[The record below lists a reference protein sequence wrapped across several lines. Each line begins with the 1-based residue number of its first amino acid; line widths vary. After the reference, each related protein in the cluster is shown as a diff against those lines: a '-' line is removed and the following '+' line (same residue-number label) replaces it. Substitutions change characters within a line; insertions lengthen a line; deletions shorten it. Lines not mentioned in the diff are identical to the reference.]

1 MTKKLQRTIYI
12 GAGGTGIETVLK
24 VRNYFKGL
32 TKNGT
37 LPPMIKCLFIDTDEN
52 EVNNLDRTVT
62 NDEIMRL
69 SERNAKAIYLAH
81 QKDYSTYTNT
91 SRIRALANGAGQ
103 IRSLGRF
110 SIMCKENSAGKGNV
124 QEYFSQKFQAL
135 YNEIMN
141 IRAGQENPEFETM
154 GNNVEIH
161 LAFSMSGG
169 TGAGTFLSLA
179 YLIRQ
184 IVPQCKII
192 AYAFAPSFF
201 MNLPVKEQIQQNTY
215 ASLLELDYCM
225 SADDP
230 AYQDIKYPAG
240 EKIERAPFDVFMY
253 VDNKTYTA
261 NGSERQHVYIGEKSK
276 YQVEMNV
283 AQAMAVSAGDMGA
296 GNKSVLDNWIDSIN
310 SGNYDVDFS
319 GTGEHKRAWV
329 SSLGVS
335 EIVCEPS
342 IEQSFFATNLSL
354 RILKALSSNGRPVE
368 SASATAYSWVKE
380 LDINENGENE
390 DHNAVVNAI
399 ISPDEFYNM
408 PAREIDQN
416 NVESGRQIYFKRVN
430 KSITQDAIDK
440 RKNKLLSSKKKEL
453 VEKVTSSIFKSGN
466 DNLSISDTIS
476 ILKSFAKYMSK
487 YAAILG
493 NDLND
498 RQADLELDKRNWGT
512 EKDTLNRVT
521 SSMIHFNRAAAITES
536 EGNLRYLAQ
545 KWFENEVEIHRIKEA
560 IDFFDKMCTFANEVE
575 SSLSNL
581 LVKVESA
588 ITEEENAITSVN
600 VSPVISTNSWGTIDV
615 TKKAHDLPSVD
626 ASTVTFDLS
635 AFFASTG
642 YDSIFD
648 LSSQCDDFASL
659 TENFTKNLFD
669 ENKSAELSI
678 YPIVR
683 VVKSLSEKERNEY
696 LKPLAIYSV
705 PLMEVQ
711 DYGEDVKTTQH
722 ICVAIPDG
730 INGDPQLMDIIKK
743 ALNATNNIKWVD
755 INDPNRIIIYR
766 QIGVIPPYF
775 IDGISKGKHS
785 ISLYNSCQE
794 AFERKDNPQAYN
806 PFTDTQ
812 FDAAYHKWGFSLDSN
827 KRDTSGDILLWVK
840 AMALSLITNNGP
852 FLYKIE
858 SETGEIDM
866 DDPQWRKFKVIEGN
880 RHEAFMAFCEDKGLC
895 AEIESK
901 IDNMMK
907 QPEQSKKWDM
917 YKGNRALYGNT
928 FINRESEEWQIPEV
942 KKQCQD
948 EMMAL

>member
-1 MTKKLQRTIYI
+1 MAKKLQRTIYI

-81 QKDYSTYTNT
+81 QKDYKTYTNT

-103 IRSLGRF
+103 LRSLGRF

-253 VDNKTYTA
+253 VDNKTYTS

-354 RILKALSSNGRPVE
+354 RILKSLALNGRPVE
-368 SASATAYSWVKE
+368 SASVAAYSWVKE
-380 LDINENGENE
+380 LDINENGESE

-430 KSITQDAIDK
+430 KNITQDAIDK
-440 RKNKLLSSKKKEL
+440 RKNKLLSNKKKEL
-453 VEKVTSSIFKSGN
+453 VEKVTSSIFKSGS
-466 DNLSISDTIS
+466 DNLSITDVIS
-476 ILKSFAKYMSK
+476 ILKSFAKYMSE

-493 NDLND
+493 NDLNE
-498 RQADLELDKRNWGT
+498 RQSDLELNKRNWDT
-512 EKDTLNRVT
+512 EKDALNKVT
-521 SSMIHFNRAAAITES
+521 NSMIHFNRSAAIMES
-536 EGNLRYLAQ
+536 EGNLRSLAQ
-545 KWFENEVEIHRIKEA
+545 KWFENEVEIYRIKEA
-560 IDFFDKMCTFANEVE
+560 IDFFDKMSIFASEVD
-575 SSLSNL
+575 STLSNL

-588 ITEEENAITSVN
+588 IAEKEAAITSVN
-600 VSPVISTNSWGTIDV
+600 VSSVLSANSWGTIDV
-615 TKKAHDLPSVD
+615 TKKAQDLPSVD

-659 TENFTKNLFD
+659 TENFAKSLFD
-669 ENKSAELSI
+669 ENKSAESSI

-683 VVKSLSEKERNEY
+683 VVKSLSEKERDEY

-711 DYGEDVKTTQH
+711 DYGEDVRTTQH

-730 INGDPQLMDIIKK
+730 INGDPQLMDIIKQ
-743 ALNATNNIKWVD
+743 ALHANIDIRWVD

-812 FDAAYHKWGFSLDSN
+812 FDDIYHKKGYRLDSN
-827 KRDTSGDILLWVK
+827 KRDRETALLLWVK
-840 AMALSLITNNGP
+840 AMIFNLITCNESSQ
-852 FLYKIE
+852 YKVE
-858 SETGEIDM
+858 SDTGEIDM
-866 DDPQWRKFKVIEGN
+866 DDTQWRKFKILDGN
-880 RHEAFMAFCEDKGLC
+880 RYEAFNQFENDKEMRADIEDKITKLMQS
-895 AEIESK
+895 E
-901 IDNMMK
+901 DNR
-907 QPEQSKKWDM
+907 QKWDM
-917 YKGNRALYGNT
+917 YEGNCELYGNN
-928 FINRESEEWQIPEV
+928 FVNRESEEWQIPEV